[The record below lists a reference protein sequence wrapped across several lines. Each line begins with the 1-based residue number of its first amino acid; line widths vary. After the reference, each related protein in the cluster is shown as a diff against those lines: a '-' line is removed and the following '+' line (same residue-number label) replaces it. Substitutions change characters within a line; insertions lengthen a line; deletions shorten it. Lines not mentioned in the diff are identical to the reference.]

1 MKLYEQILRRNY
13 PQRVLGPTRAPSKLL
28 GLLEAK
34 ADLRSCYSNYILDRE
49 SSWQCSDLV
58 NNAHAMFDPKDPFLR
73 VAAERMWIEFYSDP
87 VDAAVGEKQSK
98 VGALIVANSNGRSG
112 QIQGFY
118 EGKDG
123 PLIDY
128 GSVLFDL
135 DKESMASDC
144 SFHIHQ
150 ATLTHLNP
158 LFEHALLV
166 VRPECRALL
175 LDHPPPVQAELSRRL
190 AEGSWYLLPVIL
202 AFSIML
208 NSRGILRQHPTS
220 TEKIDQH
227 ASKPSKRAM
236 LDHIEIKMDLGFS
249 YARLDKQR
257 INATR
262 SPPRLHYVRGHVVR
276 RAGKT
281 FWRSSH
287 LRGDIDQPVVPRTVT
302 FRSKSG

>member
-1 MKLYEQILRRNY
+1 MRLFEQILLRNY
-13 PQRVLGPTRAPSKLL
+13 PQRVLGSTRSPFKLF

-34 ADLRSCYSNYILDRE
+34 ADLRDCHSRYILDRE
-49 SSWQCSDLV
+49 SSRQCSDLV
-58 NNAHAMFDPKDPFLR
+58 NNAHAMFDPTDPFLR
-73 VAAERMWIEFYSDP
+73 VAAERMWVEFYSDP
-87 VDAAVGEKQSK
+87 VDPAIGEKQSR
-98 VGALIVANSNGRSG
+98 VGALIVANPSGRCG
-112 QIQGFY
+112 RIQGFY

-135 DKESMASDC
+135 DKELTPSDC
-144 SFHIHQ
+144 SFHMRQ

-158 LFEHALLV
+158 LFDHALLV

-190 AEGSWYLLPVIL
+190 AEGCWYLLPVIL

-208 NSRGILRQHPTS
+208 NSRGILRRQSTS
-220 TEKIDQH
+220 AGKTDQQ
-227 ASKPSKRAM
+227 AAKANKRAL
-236 LDHIEIKMDLGFS
+236 LDHIEIRMDLDFS
-249 YARLDKQR
+249 YACLDKQR
-257 INATR
+257 INGTR
-262 SPPRLHYVRGHVVR
+262 SPPRPHYVRGHVVR

-287 LRGDIDQPVVPRTVT
+287 LRGDVDQPVVPRTVT
-302 FRSKSG
+302 FRSRSG